1 MVTNTLINLKDH
13 KLISILFKQIVIK
26 FQTQDLSR
34 QQGVLLWLKNLISL
48 HWVTIIKRADKDD
61 LLSLGQIQSYIQ
73 KKTKSLDRVLLLKG
87 KLDML

>member
-34 QQGVLLWLKNLISL
+34 QQGVLLWLKKLISL